1 MFTRKSL
8 ISHVVALV
16 LGLLSGLLGRDL
28 TGLQAP
34 AEQAVGEVV
43 DAAAK
48 AAADKAPAA
57 PAVEAAPAAPMTPAV
72 EAPAA
77 PAAPAPAVDAGT

>member
-57 PAVEAAPAAPMTPAV
+57 PAPAVEAAPVTPAV

-77 PAAPAPAVDAGT
+77 PAVDAGT

>member
-57 PAVEAAPAAPMTPAV
+57 PAAAPMTPAV